1 MIPISYPPNV
11 TDFDGAVQYNSRH
24 ETQSF
29 FFRDNLC
36 HDVPAMVKITQ
47 VHLAWRSKNC
57 WSFRARIKFFEEQ
70 ASKYGLELSQLRSLR
85 LISYNVS
92 GN

>member
-11 TDFDGAVQYNSRH
+11 TDFDGAVLYNSRH

-36 HDVPAMVKITQ
+36 HDVPAMVKIIQ
-47 VHLAWRSKNC
+47 VHLT
-57 WSFRARIKFFEEQ
+57 
-70 ASKYGLELSQLRSLR
+70 
-85 LISYNVS
+85 
-92 GN
+92 